1 MILTPE
7 QAASMPCPVSRTF
20 AAAQPTCRADGCI
33 LWRWRPVA
41 ASDQAYVAALKVR
54 VAETG
59 EKPLHHP
66 KAAALARGD
75 VTPDRG
81 WCGLGGRPEA

>member
-7 QAASMPCPVSRTF
+7 QASSLPCPVSRTF
-20 AAAQPTCRADGCI
+20 AQAQATCRGADCI
-33 LWRWRPVA
+33 LWRWQPVL
-41 ASDQAYVAALKVR
+41 ASDPRVQAALR
-54 VAETG
+54 ARIAETG

-75 VTPDRG
+75 VAPDRG
-81 WCGLGGRPEA
+81 WCGLGGRPE